1 MEGCEPEHL
10 CVPILSAYQTKHLFY
25 RAYPAAKNNVI
36 PPRCN
41 ELLHTTP
48 KTTFHSSTSSPSAR
62 NTPQP
67 RFGFYQNRTGRSLR
81 TGVRKQRGLQMISFE
96 YRTTVVSAVSARV
109 GVSAPLCDKNQR
121 NKLFKRRPHS
131 VRRPASLRYVSTRPL
146 KRQTGAEIIGQPAS
160 VARVF

>member
-1 MEGCEPEHL
+1 M
-10 CVPILSAYQTKHLFY
+10 PILYAYQTKQLFY
-25 RAYPAAKNNVI
+25 RPCSAAKHNVI
-36 PPRCN
+36 PPSCY
-41 ELLHTTP
+41 ELPHTTP

-109 GVSAPLCDKNQR
+109 GVSAPLCDKNMR
-121 NKLFKRRPHS
+121 KKHFKRRPHS
-131 VRRPASLRYVSTRPL
+131 VRRPASLRYVLAPTRSRL
-146 KRQTGAEIIGQPAS
+146 QTSVTAAS
-160 VARVF
+160 SVHCHVPRATCELR